1 MKRLNVLDLLDATQT
16 FEQKFNLALI
26 YSGLRLPQYRVMDFL
41 EKSGKITV
49 SDLSRQY
56 NVSRATISVLV
67 NELIRVGIV
76 TKIKNRADKRSFYIK
91 LSDSGSKRLETARQE
106 INIVEDKISQTLPD
120 ELVNLLNNFSSGIR
134 Q

>member
-76 TKIKNRADKRSFYIK
+76 TRIKNRTDKRSFYIK
-91 LSDSGSKRLETARQE
+91 LSDSGLQRLETARQE